1 MPVVVSGFQIVT
13 LCRSFV
19 VEQKNGALH
28 ATGGTEPKPS
38 SRYRDCYVKGKC
50 NNLYNENILPVW
62 DAV

>member
-1 MPVVVSGFQIVT
+1 MVVSGFQTVS

-38 SRYRDCYVKGKC
+38 SRDKDCYVKGKC
-50 NNLYNENILPVW
+50 NNLYNENRLPV
-62 DAV
+62 